1 LVAAFWRLDLVATII
16 TSVVVSL
23 LTTVIALYVFQPIQG
38 QRQLIGEIATATRR
52 YRTATSKVRSDWKTQ
67 GEREE
72 AKAKA
77 EEATQAL
84 LVLSAQLGASPA
96 TFPARGKLYRLYE
109 SIRFVEARE
118 NVSKASS
125 ELRAWAYWIRMGDGG
140 AAQMH
145 RLEVIK
151 ALDLPRD

>member
-1 LVAAFWRLDLVATII
+1 LTTII

-23 LTTVIALYVFQPIQG
+23 VVSLITLYVFQPIQG
-38 QRQLIGEIATATRR
+38 QRALREEIASANRL
-52 YRTATSKVRSDWKTQ
+52 YRTATSKVRADWKNQ
-67 GEREE
+67 GEREA

-84 LVLSAQLGASPA
+84 FMLSARLGASPA
-96 TFPARGKLYRLYE
+96 TFPARGKYYRLYE
-109 SIRFVEARE
+109 PFKLVASRE

-125 ELRAWAYWIRMGDGG
+125 ELTAWAHWIRMGDSQ
-140 AAQMH
+140 AAQRH

-151 ALDLPRD
+151 ALGLPRD

>member
-1 LVAAFWRLDLVATII
+1 MTTII

-23 LTTVIALYVFQPIQG
+23 VVSLITLYVVQPIQG
-38 QRQLIGEIATATRR
+38 QKQLIGEIDDATRY
-52 YRTATSKVRSDWKTQ
+52 YRTATSKVRADWKNQ
-67 GEREE
+67 GEREA

-84 LVLSAQLGASPA
+84 FMLSARLGASPA
-96 TFPARGKLYRLYE
+96 TFPARGKYYRLYE
-109 SIRFVEARE
+109 PFKLVASRE

-125 ELRAWAYWIRMGDGG
+125 ELTAWAHWIRMGDSQ
-140 AAQMH
+140 AAQRH

-151 ALDLPRD
+151 ALGLPRD

>member
-1 LVAAFWRLDLVATII
+1 LTTII

-23 LTTVIALYVFQPIQG
+23 MVSLITLYVVQPIQG
-38 QRQLIGEIATATRR
+38 QKQLIGEIDDATRY
-52 YRTATSKVRSDWKTQ
+52 YRTATSKVRADWKNQ
-67 GEREE
+67 GEREA

-84 LVLSAQLGASPA
+84 LMLSARLGASPA
-96 TFPARGKLYRLYE
+96 TFPARGKYYRLYE
-109 SIRFVEARE
+109 PFNLVASRE

-125 ELRAWAYWIRMGDGG
+125 ELTAWAYWIRMGDSQ
-140 AAQMH
+140 AAQRH

-151 ALDLPRD
+151 ALGLPRD